1 MEGRLAKSVS
11 LKEPLYRLAH
21 GGFCL
26 GCISGGQGK
35 GAGGGGRG
43 IEVGDGNR
51 DRIVLESSFNCLHYK
66 GSNVEHTWSRASTV
80 GEQMERPQL
89 PIYLIV
95 Q

>member
-1 MEGRLAKSVS
+1 MHSSSWSRSLSVKVGGCRALISCMALFALAMRVLRDSS
-11 LKEPLYRLAH
+11 
-21 GGFCL
+21 
-26 GCISGGQGK
+26 S
-35 GAGGGGRG
+35 